1 MWKELGLISLFSPRK
16 LYIVSKDIHFPE
28 TFLMLLLSTKCSIVY
43 KDAAIRGTKIYAELL
58 SGALLD
64 AKGM

>member
-1 MWKELGLISLFSPRK
+1 
-16 LYIVSKDIHFPE
+16 
-28 TFLMLLLSTKCSIVY
+28 MLLLSTKCSIVY

>member
-28 TFLMLLLSTKCSIVY
+28 AFLMFLLCTKCSVVY
-43 KDAAIRGTKIYAELL
+43 KDAAIRGTEMYAELL
-58 SGALLD
+58 SVVLLD
-64 AKGM
+64 AKWM